1 MNTTSVSHAD
11 APASDAAESR
21 MLVWDAPVRVVHWLM
36 ALCFAGAYLTAEND
50 SLRAVHVTL
59 GYTMAGLVGF
69 RLIWGLAGTRYA
81 RFSQFIRGPGAALR
95 YLRSLFSRHPEH
107 HVGHN
112 PAGALAIIALLGTT
126 VLLVASGW
134 ANYNDIAGHWTE
146 EVHEA
151 IAGAMLALVGVHV
164 GAVLLSSVLHR
175 ENLVASMISGTKPRT
190 PGEGIRRAWRGIAAV
205 VLAAVLGFWWWQWQA
220 EPAAQIGVHAVATQH
235 HGGKDDDD

>member
-11 APASDAAESR
+11 APASDAAKSR

-50 SLRAVHVTL
+50 ALRTVHVTL

-81 RFSQFIRGPGAALR
+81 RFAQFVRGPGAALR

-112 PAGALAIIALLGTT
+112 PAGALAIIALLGTAL
-126 VLLVASGW
+126 LLVASGW
-134 ANYNDIAGHWTE
+134 ANYNDIGGHATE
-146 EVHEA
+146 ELHEA

-175 ENLVASMISGTKPRT
+175 ENLVASMINGTKART

-220 EPAAQIGVHAVATQH
+220 EPASQIGVHAVATQH
-235 HGGKDDDD
+235 HGAKDDDD